1 MFGFYCKVSTFCLP
15 LQGLNQPAKVIISAN
30 LCKTMRELD
39 KKFYKIGDVSEILG
53 IPESTLRYWETQ
65 FTIIR
70 PKRNKKNIRYYT
82 PNDIEII
89 SKVYYLVKEK
99 GLKLDAAQ
107 AQIRH
112 NRDGVDKRFD
122 AIAQLKNIRQQLVAF
137 QQALDEL
144 FPEQSNS

>member
-1 MFGFYCKVSTFCLP
+1 MQGCNQLAKLIIFCQIP
-15 LQGLNQPAKVIISAN
+15 Q
-30 LCKTMRELD
+30 TMQELD

-122 AIAQLKNIRQQLVAF
+122 AIAQLKNIRQLLVAF

-144 FPEQSNS
+144 FPEQANS

>member
-1 MFGFYCKVSTFCLP
+1 M
-15 LQGLNQPAKVIISAN
+15 QELN
-30 LCKTMRELD
+30 

-65 FTIIR
+65 FTIIKPR
-70 PKRNKKNIRYYT
+70 RNKKNIRYYT
-82 PNDIEII
+82 PHDIEII

-112 NRDGVDKRFD
+112 NRDGVDKRYD
-122 AIAQLKNIRQQLVAF
+122 AIEQLKAIREQLVAF
-137 QQALDEL
+137 QKSLDDL
-144 FPEQSNS
+144 FPEE

>member
-1 MFGFYCKVSTFCLP
+1 
-15 LQGLNQPAKVIISAN
+15 
-30 LCKTMRELD
+30 MRELD

-65 FTIIR
+65 FTIIK

-89 SKVYYLVKEK
+89 RRVYYLVKEK
-99 GLKLDAAQ
+99 GMKLDAAQ

-122 AIAQLKNIRQQLVAF
+122 AIEKLKDIKDQLIKF
-137 QQALDEL
+137 QEALDEL
-144 FPEQSNS
+144 YPDVPAAK

>member
-1 MFGFYCKVSTFCLP
+1 M
-15 LQGLNQPAKVIISAN
+15 QGYFQPAKVNNSIN
-30 LCKTMRELD
+30 LCKAMQELD

-53 IPESTLRYWETQ
+53 IPESTLRYWESQ

-122 AIAQLKNIRQQLVAF
+122 AIEQLKDIKQQLLAF
-137 QQALDEL
+137 QDALDQL
-144 FPEQSNS
+144 FPDTPTAK

>member
-1 MFGFYCKVSTFCLP
+1 
-15 LQGLNQPAKVIISAN
+15 
-30 LCKTMRELD
+30 MRELD

-70 PKRNKKNIRYYT
+70 PKRNKNIRYYT

-112 NRDGVDKRFD
+112 NREGVDKRFD
-122 AIAQLKNIRQQLVAF
+122 AIEQLKGIKQQLQAF
-137 QQALDEL
+137 QASLDALYPDI
-144 FPEQSNS
+144 PAAK

>member
-1 MFGFYCKVSTFCLP
+1 MQGCK
-15 LQGLNQPAKVIISAN
+15 QPAKLVNYIN
-30 LCKTMRELD
+30 LCKSMQELD
-39 KKFYKIGDVSEILG
+39 KKFYKIGDVSDILG

-65 FTIIR
+65 FTIIN

-82 PNDIEII
+82 PHDIEII
-89 SKVYYLVKEK
+89 SRVYYLVKEK

-122 AIAQLKNIRQQLVAF
+122 AIEQLKGIRAQLVAF
-137 QQALDEL
+137 QESLDTL
-144 FPEQSNS
+144 FPDIPAAR

>member
-1 MFGFYCKVSTFCLP
+1 MRCY
-15 LQGLNQPAKVIISAN
+15 NQTAKIINSNN
-30 LCKTMRELD
+30 LCKTMQELD

-65 FTIIR
+65 FTIIKPR
-70 PKRNKKNIRYYT
+70 RNKKNIRYYT
-82 PNDIEII
+82 PHDIEII

-112 NRDGVDKRFD
+112 NRDGVDKRYD
-122 AIAQLKNIRQQLVAF
+122 AIEQLKAIREQLVAF
-137 QQALDEL
+137 QKSLDDL
-144 FPEQSNS
+144 FPEVKPD

>member
-1 MFGFYCKVSTFCLP
+1 M
-15 LQGLNQPAKVIISAN
+15 Q
-30 LCKTMRELD
+30 ELD

-65 FTIIR
+65 FTIIK

-82 PNDIEII
+82 PSDIETI

-122 AIAQLKNIRQQLVAF
+122 AIEQLKGIKQQLLAF
-137 QQALDEL
+137 QQSLDEV
-144 FPEQSNS
+144 FPDIPAKK

>member
-1 MFGFYCKVSTFCLP
+1 MRCY
-15 LQGLNQPAKVIISAN
+15 NQPAKLIISIN
-30 LCKTMRELD
+30 LCKTMRELN

-53 IPESTLRYWETQ
+53 IPESTLRYWESQ
-65 FTIIR
+65 FTIIK

-122 AIAQLKNIRQQLVAF
+122 AIEQLKSIREQLVGF
-137 QQALDEL
+137 QKTLDEI
-144 FPEQSNS
+144 FPDVSPAR

>member
-1 MFGFYCKVSTFCLP
+1 M
-15 LQGLNQPAKVIISAN
+15 Q
-30 LCKTMRELD
+30 ELD

-65 FTIIR
+65 FTIIK

-82 PNDIEII
+82 PHDIEII
-89 SKVYYLVKEK
+89 SRVYYLVKEK

-112 NRDGVDKRFD
+112 NRDGVDKRFE
-122 AIAQLKNIRQQLVAF
+122 AIKLLKDIKQQLEAF
-137 QQALDEL
+137 QKSLDEL
-144 FPEQSNS
+144 FPDGPTAN

>member
-1 MFGFYCKVSTFCLP
+1 M
-15 LQGLNQPAKVIISAN
+15 Q
-30 LCKTMRELD
+30 ELD

-65 FTIIR
+65 FTIIK

-82 PNDIEII
+82 PNDIETI

-122 AIAQLKNIRQQLVAF
+122 AIEQLKGIKQQLIAF
-137 QQALDEL
+137 QCALDEI
-144 FPEQSNS
+144 FPDIPAAR

>member
-1 MFGFYCKVSTFCLP
+1 M
-15 LQGLNQPAKVIISAN
+15 QGLKQPAKVVNSIN
-30 LCKTMRELD
+30 LCKTMQELD

-65 FTIIR
+65 FTIIK

-82 PNDIEII
+82 PHDIEII
-89 SKVYYLVKEK
+89 NRVYYLVKEK

-122 AIAQLKNIRQQLVAF
+122 AIKQLKEIKAQLVLF
-137 QQALDEL
+137 QKSLDEVY
-144 FPEQSNS
+144 PDIPATK

>member
-1 MFGFYCKVSTFCLP
+1 M
-15 LQGLNQPAKVIISAN
+15 Q
-30 LCKTMRELD
+30 ELD

-112 NRDGVDKRFD
+112 NRSGVDKRFE
-122 AIAQLKNIRQQLVAF
+122 AIERLKEIKSQLQAF
-137 QQALDEL
+137 QTALDDI
-144 FPEQSNS
+144 FPDIPAAK

>member
-1 MFGFYCKVSTFCLP
+1 MQGCK
-15 LQGLNQPAKVIISAN
+15 QPAKLLNSIN
-30 LCKTMRELD
+30 LCKTMQELN

-65 FTIIR
+65 FTIIK

-82 PNDIEII
+82 PHDIEII
-89 SKVYYLVKEK
+89 SRVYYLVKEK

-122 AIAQLKNIRQQLVAF
+122 AIEQLKGIKEQLMAF
-137 QQALDEL
+137 QSSLDEL
-144 FPEQSNS
+144 FPDIPATR

>member
-1 MFGFYCKVSTFCLP
+1 M
-15 LQGLNQPAKVIISAN
+15 QELN
-30 LCKTMRELD
+30 

-65 FTIIR
+65 FTIIK

-89 SKVYYLVKEK
+89 RKVYYLVKEK

-112 NRDGVDKRFD
+112 NRDGVDKRYD
-122 AIAQLKNIRQQLVAF
+122 AIEQLKSIREQLVAF
-137 QQALDEL
+137 QESLDAL
-144 FPEQSNS
+144 FPDKN

>member
-1 MFGFYCKVSTFCLP
+1 MPCY
-15 LQGLNQPAKVIISAN
+15 NQPAKLLIYIN
-30 LCKTMRELD
+30 LCKSMRELD

-53 IPESTLRYWETQ
+53 IPESTLRYWESQ
-65 FTIIR
+65 FTIIKPR
-70 PKRNKKNIRYYT
+70 RNKKNIRYYT
-82 PNDIEII
+82 PSDIETI

-122 AIAQLKNIRQQLVAF
+122 AIEQLKGIRAQLVAF
-137 QQALDEL
+137 QESLDTL
-144 FPEQSNS
+144 FPDIPAAR

>member
-1 MFGFYCKVSTFCLP
+1 MQCN
-15 LQGLNQPAKVIISAN
+15 NQTAKLIISII
-30 LCKTMRELD
+30 LCKTMQELD

-53 IPESTLRYWETQ
+53 IPESTLRYWESQ
-65 FTIIR
+65 FTIIK

-122 AIAQLKNIRQQLVAF
+122 AIAQLKNIKAQLVAF
-137 QQALDEL
+137 QQALDNVY
-144 FPEQSNS
+144 PDIPAAK

>member
-1 MFGFYCKVSTFCLP
+1 
-15 LQGLNQPAKVIISAN
+15 
-30 LCKTMRELD
+30 MRQLD

-65 FTIIR
+65 FTIIKPR
-70 PKRNKKNIRYYT
+70 RNKKNIRYYT

-99 GLKLDAAQ
+99 VLKLDAAQ

-122 AIAQLKNIRQQLVAF
+122 AIEQLKGIKEQLLAF
-137 QQALDEL
+137 QNALDEL
-144 FPEQSNS
+144 FPDIPAAR

>member
-1 MFGFYCKVSTFCLP
+1 MPCCY
-15 LQGLNQPAKVIISAN
+15 QPAKLLNSIH
-30 LCKTMRELD
+30 LCKTMLNLD

-65 FTIIR
+65 FTIIKPR
-70 PKRNKKNIRYYT
+70 RNKKNIRYYT

-122 AIAQLKNIRQQLVAF
+122 AIEQLKDIRAQLVAF
-137 QQALDEL
+137 QSALDDL
-144 FPEQSNS
+144 FPR

>member
-1 MFGFYCKVSTFCLP
+1 MQCC
-15 LQGLNQPAKVIISAN
+15 NQLAKLVISIN
-30 LCKTMRELD
+30 LCKTMQELN

-65 FTIIR
+65 FTIIKPR
-70 PKRNKKNIRYYT
+70 RNKKNIRYYT
-82 PNDIEII
+82 PHDIEII

-112 NRDGVDKRFD
+112 NRDGVDKRYD
-122 AIAQLKNIRQQLVAF
+122 AIEQLKAIREQLVAF
-137 QQALDEL
+137 QRSLDDL
-144 FPEQSNS
+144 FPEE

>member
-1 MFGFYCKVSTFCLP
+1 M
-15 LQGLNQPAKVIISAN
+15 QGCNQPAKVVNSIN
-30 LCKTMRELD
+30 LCKTMQELD

-53 IPESTLRYWETQ
+53 IPESTLRYWESQ

-89 SKVYYLVKEK
+89 RKVYYLVKEK

-112 NRDGVDKRFD
+112 NRDGVDKRYD
-122 AIAQLKNIRQQLVAF
+122 AIEQLKDIKSQLLML
-137 QQALDEL
+137 QKSLDEV
-144 FPEQSNS
+144 FPDIPAAK

>member
-1 MFGFYCKVSTFCLP
+1 MQGCK
-15 LQGLNQPAKVIISAN
+15 QPAKLVNYIN
-30 LCKTMRELD
+30 LCKSMQELD
-39 KKFYKIGDVSEILG
+39 KKFYKIGDVSDILG

-65 FTIIR
+65 FTIIK

-82 PNDIEII
+82 PHDIEII
-89 SKVYYLVKEK
+89 SRVYYLVKEK

-122 AIAQLKNIRQQLVAF
+122 AIEQLKGIRAQLVAF
-137 QQALDEL
+137 QESLDTL
-144 FPEQSNS
+144 FPDIPAAQ